1 MIFARLSSIVFDGL
15 VMGLTWS
22 YTRHIG
28 RRDVETYV
36 GDSIEGVLMRS
47 TAIHVGLVTAV
58 NIIGVGI
65 AFVHLMYIEAITT
78 WTTILASILL
88 SRLLLDLHEVNSAE
102 NETGSRAT
110 RPTLDTIAFT
120 TVSLADNEEVF

>member
-78 WTTILASILL
+78 WTTM
-88 SRLLLDLHEVNSAE
+88 
-102 NETGSRAT
+102 
-110 RPTLDTIAFT
+110 
-120 TVSLADNEEVF
+120 

>member
-1 MIFARLSSIVFDGL
+1 MDHYVSRPSVLSS
-15 VMGLTWS
+15 S
-22 YTRHIG
+22 RPHN
-28 RRDVETYV
+28 R
-36 GDSIEGVLMRS
+36 
-47 TAIHVGLVTAV
+47 
-58 NIIGVGI
+58 
-65 AFVHLMYIEAITT
+65 ITPFLCR
-78 WTTILASILL
+78 LASILL